1 MSRNRAFAF
10 LLTVFAAV
18 AMTLGLSAGAATA
31 APAKP
36 KPPKPSAYNHHNY
49 YPPLP
54 PLLVVNKG
62 AVKYGASVKASGR
75 MYGKREKVIVT
86 VTFRPKGSSR
96 YRVLKTTRV
105 YTDRKGNFSV
115 SLKMKAE
122 GMVVISA
129 TGKGSRK
136 SASAAVYV
144 FDKKRGNWVQ
154 WHRASYTTD
163 VTTAAPA
170 KVSDVPSRPGNVAG
184 LAAAGLGVLAL
195 AGSTL
200 ITRRVVRRRQR
211 V

>member
-10 LLTVFAAV
+10 LLTVFATV

-36 KPPKPSAYNHHNY
+36 KPPKPSAFNNHNY

-54 PLLVVNKG
+54 PMLVVNKG
-62 AVKYGASVKASGR
+62 VVSYGASVKASGR
-75 MYGKREKVIVT
+75 MYGNREKVIVT
-86 VTFRPKGSSR
+86 VVFRPKGSSR

-105 YTDRKGNFSV
+105 RTSRTGEFSV
-115 SLKMKAE
+115 KLKLKAE
-122 GMVVISA
+122 GMVVITA

-136 SASAAVYV
+136 SASAAVFV
-144 FDKKRGNWVQ
+144 FGKHGGGWWDFR
-154 WHRASYTTD
+154 RASYTTD
-163 VTTAAPA
+163 ATTAVPA
-170 KVSDVPSRPGNVAG
+170 KVSDVPSQPRNVAG

-200 ITRRVVRRRQR
+200 ITRRVIRRRQR
-211 V
+211 A

>member
-36 KPPKPSAYNHHNY
+36 KPPKPSAYNHHNH

-62 AVKYGASVKASGR
+62 AVKFGATVKASGR
-75 MYGKREKVIVT
+75 MYGKKEKVIVT
-86 VTFRPKGSSR
+86 VVFRPKGSHR
-96 YRVLKTTRV
+96 YRVLKTTAVR
-105 YTDRKGNFSV
+105 TDRNGKFKV
-115 SLKMKAE
+115 SLKLKAS
-122 GMVVISA
+122 GMVIISA
-129 TGKGSRK
+129 TGKKSRTG
-136 SASAAVYV
+136 ASVAVYV
-144 FDKKRGNWVQ
+144 FDKKPGGWWEVR
-154 WHRASYTTD
+154 RASHTTG
-163 VTTAAPA
+163 VAAAVPA
-170 KVSDVPSRPGNVAG
+170 RVGDAPSEPSGNAG

-200 ITRRVVRRRQR
+200 VTRRVVRRRQR